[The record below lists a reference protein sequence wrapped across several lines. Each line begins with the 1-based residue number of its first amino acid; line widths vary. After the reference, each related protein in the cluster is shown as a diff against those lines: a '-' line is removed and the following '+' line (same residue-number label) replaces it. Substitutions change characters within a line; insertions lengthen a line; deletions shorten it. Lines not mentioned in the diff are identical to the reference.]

1 MKKSILSILTLLL
14 ALVLLLCSCSNHGKT
29 LLEAGKNE
37 VSVNV
42 YKLYLSRM
50 KGSLSSAGND
60 VNSDK
65 YWNTYLST
73 DGLTVKDFYS
83 EQVFE
88 GLRQI
93 TAALY
98 IYDEL
103 GLELSKETKDSIDE
117 WIDTLIEEMGEGSK
131 SQLNS
136 ILSSYGANVTV
147 LKDAAIIEAKLEQL
161 KVYLYGEGGSLI
173 GSPAKEEFYQDSYY
187 RGYQMLLANY
197 YYDHEKKDGYSVY
210 YGEGGKIAYDTV
222 NGVATEEKDDNGDTV
237 YREFGPIAYD
247 TKNGTPT
254 EERDEEGYRIYV
266 NSEGKIAYDTEKGK
280 ATDKTDKNSDTVYRY
295 WVVAYDTENGT
306 LKYYEDEKT
315 GTRKTVM
322 YDAEEMGRTLWMANQ
337 IAEKCQGDEA
347 LFLAQMEAYGDNQA
361 FNEEMAPNGMYFSAG
376 SMTGEDVFYTFST
389 ELAKLEVGDLV
400 VLESS
405 SGYYILMRASL
416 DEGAWSKSENSTWFS
431 TFSGLCMEYM
441 LQKKTLDYLQYVTV
455 DEELKKSEDITMVG
469 TNLYY

>member
-50 KGSLSSAGND
+50 RGSLSDAGNS

-98 IYDEL
+98 LYDEL
-103 GLELSKETKDSIDE
+103 GLELSKETKNSIEE
-117 WIDTLIEEMGEGSK
+117 WIDTLIEEVGEGSK
-131 SQLNS
+131 SQFNS
-136 ILSSYGANVTV
+136 ILSAYGANVTV
-147 LKDAAIIEAKLEQL
+147 LKDAAIIEAKIEQL
-161 KVYLYGEGGSLI
+161 KVYLYGEDGSMI
-173 GSPAKEEFYQDSYY
+173 GSTAKEEFYQDSYY

-222 NGVATEEKDDNGDTV
+222 NGVATEELDGNGDTV

-247 TKNGTPT
+247 TENGTPT

-266 NSEGKIAYDTEKGK
+266 DGDGKIAYDKEKGK
-280 ATDKTDKNSDTVYRY
+280 ATDKTDKNGDTVYRH
-295 WVVAYDTENGT
+295 WVVAYDTEKGT
-306 LKYYEDEKT
+306 LKYYEDKE
-315 GTRKTVM
+315 GNRKTKK

-337 IAEKCQGDEA
+337 IAEKCKGNEA
-347 LFLAQMEAYGDNQA
+347 LFLSQMAAYGDNQA
-361 FNEEMAPNGMYFSAG
+361 FNEKMAPNGMYFSAG

-389 ELAKLEVGDLV
+389 ELAKLEVGELV
-400 VLESS
+400 VLESD
-405 SGYYILMRASL
+405 SGYYILMRAGL
-416 DEGAWSKSENSTWFS
+416 DEGAWSKSENSSWFS
-431 TFSGLCMEYM
+431 SFTGLCMEYM
-441 LQKKTLDYLQYVTV
+441 LQKKTADYLQYVTV
-455 DEELKKSEDITMVG
+455 DEDLKKSVDITMVG